1 MNNQTAVVE
10 DLDRFRDMLRIL
22 AAGFVA
28 GSTVRATNA
37 VAVSSIDAR

>member
-10 DLDRFRDMLRIL
+10 DLDRFRDLLRIL
-22 AAGFVA
+22 AAGFVT

-37 VAVSSIDAR
+37 AGVASIAAR

>member
-22 AAGFVA
+22 AAGFVT
-28 GSTVRATNA
+28 GSTVRATNTA
-37 VAVSSIDAR
+37 GVSLIDAR